1 MTSKSVICL
10 KNASREYSCSE
21 THINIYKIINF
32 SSSSYAKG
40 IERIKASTK
49 YNMRK
54 CRQSQD
60 IRDHCSLF
68 RNTNT
73 SSLTFFFQHKF
84 PLSASL
90 PYLSLTI
97 LIEFQHKLNAIGKE
111 HLISSGP
118 KSQLQINHIILQCG
132 PKPPKQFLDF
142 NF

>member
-32 SSSSYAKG
+32 SSSSSYAKG

-118 KSQLQINHIILQCG
+118 KSQLQINHIILRYG
-132 PKPPKQFLDF
+132 PPKQFLYF